1 MSTWPLD
8 LKYPPETPLVIDVYG
23 QSITIT
29 PLDATT
35 LEFNQGDASN
45 SKIVGV
51 SENASIVRFVPT
63 LGPHP
68 LLVFPRR
75 TLLCPANSQLKTVI
89 DLPLF
94 TKVGV
99 GTARDIREITE
110 IKSPLTSR
118 ALYGPVDSGVLCT
131 SIKSNVGVSIR
142 DLRGDDEPSTLAA
155 RSSGDDPEISAG
167 RGRGHRLTE
176 QDLTAYVNVTVS
188 NQTDKPLEVAKI
200 MIPFPQRVV
209 HQAAPRPSE
218 RADQAPLSGDVPQA

>member
-1 MSTWPLD
+1 M
-8 LKYPPETPLVIDVYG
+8 
-23 QSITIT
+23 
-29 PLDATT
+29 
-35 LEFNQGDASN
+35 
-45 SKIVGV
+45 
-51 SENASIVRFVPT
+51 
-63 LGPHP
+63 
-68 LLVFPRR
+68 LVFPRR

-118 ALYGPVDSGVLCT
+118 ALYGPVVAGVLCT

-155 RSSGDDPEISAG
+155 RSSGDDPEISAV

-188 NQTDKPLEVAKI
+188 NQTEKPLEVAKI
-200 MIPFPQRVV
+200 MIPTDLLALFDSDGVIRTGRVQM
-209 HQAAPRPSE
+209 HLLSE
-218 RADQAPLSGDVPQA
+218 TEEELDFKGCPDTEANPITDLHGRERVSDGRKHIFDLTYRNKTGLEYGF